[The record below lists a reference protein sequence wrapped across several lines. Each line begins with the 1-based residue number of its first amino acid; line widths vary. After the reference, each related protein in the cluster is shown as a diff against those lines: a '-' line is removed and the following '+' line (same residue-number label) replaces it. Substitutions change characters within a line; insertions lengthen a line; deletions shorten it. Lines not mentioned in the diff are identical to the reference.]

1 MRPWRREIGRARGGT
16 TIETM
21 DGTIGTWDKIDWVD
35 GSFTVNTTTSHILR
49 VPDSIRFLPDQL
61 HVNEVYIGGVF
72 HLQMDNV
79 PTDGYLRLD
88 ASTYQQVFGSNPE
101 HWGMAVVLYFDQNN
115 WVTLTRIRE
124 FSGGYM
130 SHAKVSG
137 GGVTRDHGT
146 VGFGADNAW
155 RMHGIGLTASDVN
168 FYASPLFG
176 PDTFSSNNWDQLMS
190 KDLSAMSFSR
200 PPSFTGDVTLI
211 VGKGYY
217 TDPDPWNA
225 PWDLVNPKAVGID
238 ATRVIVGAVPVD
250 DFGVID
256 FTVEEILGVSFN
268 SEEGVTYQL
277 QSTPDFVSTNY
288 SDTGAIAEG
297 NAGTLIL
304 YDP

>member
-1 MRPWRREIGRARGGT
+1 MNVYEAYHRGVVH
-16 TIETM
+16 IE
-21 DGTIGTWDKIDWVD
+21 
-35 GSFTVNTTTSHILR
+35 L
-49 VPDSIRFLPDQL
+49 
-61 HVNEVYIGGVF
+61 
-72 HLQMDNV
+72 DNV
-79 PTDGYLRLD
+79 PTDDYLRLD
-88 ASTYQQVFGSNPE
+88 ASTYQGVFSANLE
-101 HWGMAVVLYFDQNN
+101 HWAMAVVIYFDADNF
-115 WVTLTRIRE
+115 VTLTRIRE
-124 FSGGYM
+124 FGGGYM
-130 SHAKVSG
+130 SHRKVAG
-137 GGVTRDHGT
+137 GTVNRDHGA
-146 VGFGADNAW
+146 VGYNADRQW
-155 RMHGIGLTASDVN
+155 RMHGIELNASSVN
-168 FYASPLFG
+168 FYATPLTG

-277 QSTPDFVSTNY
+277 QSTPDVVSTNY